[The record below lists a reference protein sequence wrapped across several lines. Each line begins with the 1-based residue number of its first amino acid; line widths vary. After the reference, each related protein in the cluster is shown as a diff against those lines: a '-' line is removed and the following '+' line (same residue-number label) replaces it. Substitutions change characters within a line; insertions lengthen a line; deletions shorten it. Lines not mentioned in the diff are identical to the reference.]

1 MILLNRTINMILS
14 NLRTEVN
21 RIVKD
26 NEDKASIINV
36 QSNMIA
42 RQTET
47 IKNLEK
53 ELGKGVDYDPA
64 P

>member
-1 MILLNRTINMILS
+1 MILS

>member
-1 MILLNRTINMILS
+1 LNRTLNMILS